1 MIAETDKNGVQFS
14 FLDIDCVA
22 VRSLYKNSMAT
33 ALEIVAADTQNNKYM
48 GITAGEPVCRAS
60 INIDAPA
67 LGPDEVAIKT
77 YSENQGLLPLLIA
90 AKIVTL
96 TNTRIG
102 TPYGL
107 LPVVTINSEKL
118 AEL

>member
-1 MIAETDKNGVQFS
+1 MMAETVKNGVQFS
-14 FLDIDCVA
+14 FQDIDCVA
-22 VRSLYKNSMAT
+22 VRSCYRNSMAT
-33 ALEIVAADTQNNKYM
+33 ALEIVAADTQNNQSM
-48 GITAGEPVCRAS
+48 GITAGEPVSRAS
-60 INIDAPA
+60 INIESPA

-77 YSENQGLLPLLIA
+77 YSENHGLLPVLIA

-107 LPVVTINSEKL
+107 LPVVTINSDML